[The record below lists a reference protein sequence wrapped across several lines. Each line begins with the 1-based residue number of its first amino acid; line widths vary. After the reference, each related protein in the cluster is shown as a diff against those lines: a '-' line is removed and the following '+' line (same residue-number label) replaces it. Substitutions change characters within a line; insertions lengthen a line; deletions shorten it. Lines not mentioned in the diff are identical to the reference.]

1 MALDLPQLAEG
12 DPGLLAAIQRARKL
26 LNQRALAGAVASA
39 VPVPGLDW
47 LVDAAVLSKL
57 IPAISSEFGLTP
69 EQIDALP
76 ARKRDQVQKAISVVG
91 SLVIG
96 KFITK
101 DLVIRL
107 SAAVGRRITMKRA
120 ARFVPLGGQALS
132 ALIGYAAIRYLG
144 EQHIRDCVEVC
155 RKAHLRLPAPAV
167 TPALPRPRSAS
178 R

>member
-107 SAAVGRRITMKRA
+107 SAAIGRRLTMKRA

-155 RKAHLRLPAPAV
+155 RKAHLRLPAPAA
-167 TPALPRPRSAS
+167 TLALPGPRSAS